1 MANLVKDKNTVINV
15 TGITLPNGST
25 NGYVEVSV
33 QGSDPGKILGVKNSS
48 GTYLKHTEAIA
59 VGNNATNVTKINAAI
74 TAYAMIYGA
83 SVTSVN
89 GVVPESAYNISTS
102 GVAKGQPQNTRNE
115 IPASAFDPNTLLN
128 TFGKNLLP
136 SKVFAMPIDMKYQ
149 GNGAQDHIRIRALK
163 YKPPQGGGLSL
174 PKALTGLV
182 SANASL
188 PPPDYEYEGELILP
202 IPSEVRD
209 SSSATWG
216 MKTLPLLSSIGV
228 GAVGPAAERL
238 LQGDLSGIG
247 LAGIDALKGLE
258 DAFKGSSADARSVI
272 DVSLV
277 ASLLQNTAGL
287 NVEPSDILAR
297 RGGVVANPNME
308 LLFGGPNMR
317 NFTFSWKFVPRSEA
331 EGKRMREIIKFMKL
345 NTLPSLSGSGIL
357 INSPNVFF
365 IRYMNGDKRIKALP
379 QPKICACAAFGV
391 DHSEDGQGWSA
402 FYDSQPVATRISMN
416 FLELTP
422 LFRDEM
428 QSAFP
433 AADDVG
439 Y

>member
-25 NGYVEVSV
+25 NGSAEVSV
-33 QGSDPGKILGVKNSS
+33 KGSDHGKILGVKNSS
-48 GTYLKHTEAIA
+48 GTYLNHTEAIA
-59 VGNNATNVTKINAAI
+59 VGNNATNITKINAAI
-74 TAYAMIYGA
+74 TATPGA
-83 SVTSVN
+83 SVISVN
-89 GVVPESAYNISTS
+89 GVVTESAYIISTS
-102 GVAKGQPQNTRNE
+102 DVAKGQPQNTRNE

-128 TFGKNLLP
+128 TSGKNLLD
-136 SKVFAMPIDMKYQ
+136 SKVFAMPIDMQYT
-149 GNGAQDHIRIRALK
+149 GDGAQDHMRIRALK
-163 YKPPQGGGLSL
+163 YKPPQGSGLSL
-174 PKALTGLV
+174 AKALTGLV

-209 SSSATWG
+209 RSAANWG

-228 GAVGPAAERL
+228 GAVSPVVEKL
-238 LQGDLSGIG
+238 LQGNLSGVG
-247 LAGIDALKGLE
+247 QASFDALKEFGNAL
-258 DAFKGSSADARSVI
+258 KSSSADARSVV

-277 ASLLQNTAGL
+277 ARLLQNAAGL

-308 LLFGGPNMR
+308 LLFQGPSMR
-317 NFTFSWKFVPRSEA
+317 DFTFSWKFVPRSGP

-345 NTLPSLSGSGIL
+345 NTLPSLSGNGIL

-379 QPKICACAAFGV
+379 QPKICACTAFGV